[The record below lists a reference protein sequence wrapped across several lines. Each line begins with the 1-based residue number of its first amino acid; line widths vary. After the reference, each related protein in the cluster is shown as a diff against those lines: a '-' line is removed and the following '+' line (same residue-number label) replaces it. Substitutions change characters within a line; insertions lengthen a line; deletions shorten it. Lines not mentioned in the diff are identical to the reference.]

1 MMKRVREVFGHY
13 ERVPQVAEIQS
24 RKRSLRAIRKSY
36 FAKRSEDVDWSVGF
50 RLIGVALEEAPILR

>member
-1 MMKRVREVFGHY
+1 
-13 ERVPQVAEIQS
+13 VPEVAEIQS